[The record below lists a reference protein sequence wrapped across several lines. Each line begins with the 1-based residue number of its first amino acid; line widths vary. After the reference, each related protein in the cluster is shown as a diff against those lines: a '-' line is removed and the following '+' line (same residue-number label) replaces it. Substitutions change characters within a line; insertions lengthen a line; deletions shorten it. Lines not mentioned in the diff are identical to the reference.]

1 MTEDFDTLRLE
12 IEGGVACLTLNRPDK
27 LNSFTRRMHEELRV
41 ALDRIEAAAAAQAPV
56 RALVLTGA
64 GRAFCSGQDLA
75 ERRPDP
81 ARADAGPPDLGRSL
95 RANYNPLILRIARL
109 PLPVVAA
116 VNGVAAGAG
125 ANLALACDLVIA
137 ARSARFIEPFCRL
150 GLVPD
155 AGGTWIL
162 PRLIGL
168 ARTKALT
175 LLGEPLN
182 AEQAREWGLIWNV
195 VDDDQLMPQALDLA
209 RRLARQATLGYALQK
224 RALEASAGNSLE
236 QQLELEA
243 QLQTQAGCSADFAE
257 GVAAFLEKREARFQG
272 R

>member
-1 MTEDFDTLRLE
+1 MTDRYETLLLE
-12 IEGGVACLTLNRPDK
+12 IDEGVARLTLNRPDK
-27 LNSFTRRMHEELRV
+27 LNSFTQQMHEELR
-41 ALDRIEAAAAAQAPV
+41 AAFDRIEAAVAAANPL
-56 RALVLTGA
+56 RALLLTGA

-75 ERRPDP
+75 ERRIDP
-81 ARADAGPPDLGRSL
+81 ADAAVPAPDLGRSL
-95 RANYNPLILRIARL
+95 RANYNPLVLRLERL
-109 PLPVVAA
+109 PIPVIAA

-125 ANLALACDLVIA
+125 ANLALACDLVVA

-175 LLGEPLN
+175 LLGEPLS
-182 AEQAREWGLIWNV
+182 AEQAQAWGLIWKV
-195 VDDDQLMPQALDLA
+195 VDDAQLMPEALELA
-209 RRLARQATLGYALQK
+209 NRLARQATSGFALQK
-224 RALEASAGNSLE
+224 RAFAASFGHSLE
-236 QQLELEA
+236 EQLELEA
-243 QLQTQAGCSADFAE
+243 DLQTEAGHSADFAE
-257 GVAAFLEKREARFQG
+257 GVAAFLEKREARFRG